1 MARVDTLSIDI
12 TTSSKNANKALNSL
26 LNTLKKFQDI
36 DNTTLNSVSRSF
48 RSLNSSISTIS
59 AVNIRKIERLADA
72 LERLKAAK
80 TINTK
85 VTNTVTEASAIVEA
99 AKPTVPTTG
108 ATNVPSANTG
118 NASSNTSSE
127 LSNIGNEAEK
137 TEEKLSALQKV
148 MGAVSSFGKG
158 LGTVFNILTKAVSKV
173 LKPITHFIKSL
184 ARVAFYRF
192 IRGIIKSIT
201 DGFKEGIQNLALY
214 SKALDGLDSH
224 NANEVMSRYASTFL
238 YFKNAIATAVIPVLR
253 ALIPL
258 VEQAMQK
265 IVDFI
270 NVIAQFGS
278 AFMGTQF
285 TKAKYFWVDYA
296 DSIDNATGS
305 AKALNHQLAGFDE
318 LNNLT
323 ANNGGGGGVSKLD
336 NAKDMFEDAAISGKI
351 LNIVEKIKKAWEWVN
366 EALTPIKEKLKMVF
380 DWWSKLWERISPN
393 LERIWEVVKK
403 LWEEAGKPF
412 VEGFIKGFAE
422 GLFGDEND
430 TIIDFL
436 EKLTDHLAT
445 GAEKFEEF
453 VSKIDTDK
461 IKKFGEIVGEILG
474 NLAFYGAYLPIPV
487 ALFGQPKFWSDL
499 DKLHAKIKT
508 LNEDTALFLTA
519 VTISLIDLIT
529 ICSDLGFA
537 IGSAIG
543 EFLRTKDIET
553 AWKHLTENLK
563 QIFETAKD
571 IIGGDLD
578 IIKEKLLK
586 VIEDIPIIG
595 AIARAFSD
603 EGIKGSANSNAQL
616 LGKGHITTNAQLK
629 GYANGGFP
637 DGDLFIAN
645 ENAPEMVGT
654 VGNRT
659 AVANNQMITEAIA
672 TATYN
677 AMSKALAE
685 NNGTVS
691 FVVEGNG
698 DQMFKI
704 WQKKQREYQ
713 RSTGLAF

>member
-1 MARVDTLSIDI
+1 MAKVDNLSIDI
-12 TTSSKNANKALNSL
+12 TTSTKYAKKSL
-26 LNTLKKFQDI
+26 TVLLDTLKEFKEI
-36 DNTTLNSVSRSF
+36 DNTTLNGISRSF

-85 VTNTVTEASAIVEA
+85 VTNTVTEASAIVES

-108 ATNVPSANTG
+108 ATNVPSKNVD
-118 NASSNTSSE
+118 NKSSDTTSA
-127 LSNIGNEAEK
+127 LSNLGNEAEI
-137 TEEKLSALQKV
+137 TEEKLSGLQKV

-158 LGTVFNILTKAVSKV
+158 LGTVFTVLGKAVSKV

-201 DGFKEGIQNLALY
+201 DGFKEGIENLALY

-238 YFKNAIATAVIPVLR
+238 YFKNAISTAVIPILR

-258 VEQAMQK
+258 VEQAMQR

-270 NVIAQFGS
+270 NVLAQFGS

-296 DSIDNATGS
+296 DSLDNATGS

-323 ANNGGGGGVSKLD
+323 ANNSGGGGSLKLD
-336 NAKDMFEDAAISGKI
+336 NAKDMFEEAAISGKI
-351 LNIVEKIKKAWEWVN
+351 LDIVEKIKKAWEWVN
-366 EALTPIKEKLKMVF
+366 EALTPIKDKLKMVF
-380 DWWSKLWERISPN
+380 DWWSRLWERISPN
-393 LERIWEVVKK
+393 LQRIWEVVKK

-422 GLFGDEND
+422 GLFGEEND
-430 TIIDFL
+430 GIIDFL

-461 IKKFGEIVGEILG
+461 IEKFGEIVGKILG
-474 NLAFYGAYLPIPV
+474 NIAFYSAYLPFPV
-487 ALFGQPKFWSDL
+487 ALFGQPKFWDDL
-499 DKLHAKIKT
+499 DKLKEKVVKLRDET
-508 LNEDTALFLTA
+508 VGFLTNLVLLFVDLTIE
-519 VTISLIDLIT
+519 VTSL
-529 ICSDLGFA
+529 SAA
-537 IGSAIG
+537 IYGAIE
-543 EFLRTKDIET
+543 EFLRTKDIEQ
-553 AWKHLTENLK
+553 AWNKLIENLK
-563 QIFETAKD
+563 KIFATAKEV
-571 IIGGDLD
+571 IGGDLD
-578 IIKEKLLK
+578 AIKEKILK
-586 VIEDIPIIG
+586 IVEDIPIIG
-595 AIARAFSD
+595 VIVKAFSSTIGND
-603 EGIKGSANSNAQL
+603 TSFVNRDSGRY
-616 LGKGHITTNAQLK
+616 LGVDPSRIR

>member
-26 LNTLKKFQDI
+26 LKTLKQFQDI

-85 VTNTVTEASAIVEA
+85 VTNTVTEASAIVES

-108 ATNVPSANTG
+108 VTNVPSANTG

-137 TEEKLSALQKV
+137 TEEKLSGLQKV

-238 YFKNAIATAVIPVLR
+238 YFKNAIATAVIPILR

-366 EALTPIKEKLKMVF
+366 EALIPIKEKLKMVF

-393 LERIWEVVKK
+393 LERVWEVVKK

-412 VEGFIKGFAE
+412 VEGFINGFAE
-422 GLFGDEND
+422 GLFGEESDG
-430 TIIDFL
+430 IIDFIG
-436 EKLTDHLAT
+436 KLSDHLAT

-461 IKKFGEIVGEILG
+461 IKKFGDIVGEILG
-474 NLAFYGAYLPIPV
+474 NLAFYGTYLPIPV
-487 ALFGQPKFWSDL
+487 ALFGQPKFWNDL
-499 DKLHAKIKT
+499 DKLKDKVVKLRDET
-508 LNEDTALFLTA
+508 VGFLTNI
-519 VTISLIDLIT
+519 VLLFIDLT
-529 ICSDLGFA
+529 IEVTSLSAA
-537 IGSAIG
+537 IYEAIE
-543 EFLRTKDIET
+543 EFLRTKDIEQ
-553 AWKHLTENLK
+553 AWSHLTQKLQN
-563 QIFETAKD
+563 IFANFKS

-578 IIKEKLLK
+578 AIKEKILK
-586 VIEDIPIIG
+586 IVEDIPILG
-595 AIARAFSD
+595 VIAKAFSSTIGSD
-603 EGIKGSANSNAQL
+603 TSSANRDSGRY
-616 LGKGHITTNAQLK
+616 LGVNPSKIR

>member
-1 MARVDTLSIDI
+1 MATVDTLSIDI
-12 TTSSKNANKALNSL
+12 TTSSKNANRSLTALL
-26 LNTLKKFQDI
+26 KTLKQFNEI
-36 DNTTLNSVSRSF
+36 DNTTLNSISRSF

-85 VTNTVTEASAIVEA
+85 VTNTVTEASDIVEQ
-99 AKPTVPTTG
+99 AKPKVPTTPTGTSTSTPGSNG
-108 ATNVPSANTG
+108 AS
-118 NASSNTSSE
+118 TSSE

-137 TEEKLSALQKV
+137 TEEKLTGLQKV
-148 MGAVSSFGKG
+148 MGAVSTFGKG
-158 LGTVFNILTKAVSKV
+158 LGTVFNILGKAIGKI

-201 DGFKEGIQNLALY
+201 QGFQEGIQNLALY
-214 SKALDGLDSH
+214 SKALNGLDVH

-265 IVDFI
+265 IIDFI

-278 AFMGTQF
+278 AFFGTNY
-285 TKAKYFWVDYA
+285 TKAQYFWVDYA

-323 ANNGGGGGVSKLD
+323 ANNGGGGGTSKMD
-336 NAKDMFEDAAISGKI
+336 NAKDMFDTAAISGKI
-351 LNIVEKIKKAWEWVN
+351 LEIVEKIKKAWDWVN
-366 EALTPIKEKLKMVF
+366 QALQPIKDKLKMVF
-380 DWWSKLWERISPN
+380 DWWSRLWERISPN
-393 LERIWEVVKK
+393 LTRIWEVVKK

-436 EKLTDHLAT
+436 EKLTDKLAD
-445 GAEKFEEF
+445 GAEWFEKL

-461 IKKFGEIVGEILG
+461 IKKFGEIVGKILG
-474 NLAFYGAYLPIPV
+474 NLAFYAAYLPIPV
-487 ALFGQPKFWSDL
+487 AIFGQPKFWSDL
-499 DKLHAKIKT
+499 DKLHTKITT
-508 LNEDTALFLTA
+508 LNEDTAQFLTA
-519 VTISLIDLIT
+519 VTISLLDLIN
-529 ICSDLGFA
+529 ICSDLGLA
-537 IGSAIG
+537 IGTAIG

-563 QIFETAKD
+563 QVFETAKD

-595 AIARAFSD
+595 AIAKAFSD
-603 EGIKGSANSNAQL
+603 EGIKGSASSNAQL

-645 ENAPEMVGT
+645 ENAPEMVGS
-654 VGNRT
+654 VNGRT

-677 AMSKALAE
+677 AMSRALSE
-685 NNGTVS
+685 NNGSVS
-691 FVVEGNG
+691 VVVEGDG
-698 DQMFKI
+698 DQMFKV

-713 RSTGLAF
+713 RATGLAY